1 MNDNIT
7 EAQKQ
12 EAQPSRYLTVDEVA
26 KQLRLGRTK
35 VYEMIAYEKLP
46 VIRFGRAV
54 RIKPARLQE
63 WLAERESQSA

>member
-1 MNDNIT
+1 MKDNIPDPLL
-7 EAQKQ
+7 Q
-12 EAQPSRYLTVDEVA
+12 EAQLPLYLTVNEVA
-26 KQLRLGRTK
+26 KRLRLGRTK

-46 VIRFGRAV
+46 VVRFGRAV